1 METDD
6 TTNLVEGTDT
16 AEATAAS
23 DTGVEAQ
30 EIEPQYDDDGN
41 LIEAVDEDEEIDLDD
56 DLKLKVSKAAA
67 AKLKELKEG
76 NLRQA
81 DYTRKTQEIAELKR
95 ATGETLQQL
104 HNMNAQE
111 FGARSALMSIDSQLA
126 KYQGVNFAAA
136 LAEANR
142 NFDEDAKANIN
153 AAFME
158 YQQLGQARQNA
169 LNQIGQAQHARQ
181 SFEQQETAKLIDQG
195 RTELKKH
202 VPEWNDGLKAKLVEF
217 AAGFGGQDATSKPM
231 SPHSRTRQ
239 SHQKAVQAVKPA
251 AKVGGGSP
259 PATFIGMPNTSIN
272 RQYDDSFAKSARRS
286 ATA

>member
-181 SFEQQETAKLIDQG
+181 SFEQQETAKLISHPDCG
-195 RTELKKH
+195 
-202 VPEWNDGLKAKLVEF
+202 
-217 AAGFGGQDATSKPM
+217 DA
-231 SPHSRTRQ
+231 
-239 SHQKAVQAVKPA
+239 
-251 AKVGGGSP
+251 
-259 PATFIGMPNTSIN
+259 
-272 RQYDDSFAKSARRS
+272 RS
-286 ATA
+286 APHPPPEGNLHRLDQPPV